1 MDESCRYIL
10 CIHEEKTLSCRRVYW
25 ERALIT
31 PTTYEC
37 YHKLSTLEQL
47 FFKMNAIVKIV
58 NIRIVNRMFIETLI
72 QCLYF
77 ETYMGISCL
86 YVFANKSSQS

>member
-1 MDESCRYIL
+1 MSHVDIYCVFIKRRLYHAEE
-10 CIHEEKTLSCRRVYW
+10 CIGKELSSLQPYMNV
-25 ERALIT
+25 
-31 PTTYEC
+31 TTNYQ
-37 YHKLSTLEQL
+37 QL

-58 NIRIVNRMFIETLI
+58 NIRIVNRMVIETLI

-86 YVFANKSSQS
+86 YVFANRSSQS